1 MELELVR
8 LFYSLRSAQTYITLV
23 VTLSRTT
30 LKDFT
35 FSDGTVLPVGTFLSA
50 TQYATHHDE
59 SRYNEPFVF
68 NPDRFAVSE
77 EYEGG
82 PKFQLVTP
90 SPDYVPWG
98 LGKHAWY
105 VDNLD

>member
-8 LFYSLRSAQTYITLV
+8 LFYCPRSTQTYIILV
-23 VTLSRTT
+23 VTLSRIA

-35 FSDGTVLPVGTFLSA
+35 FSDGSVLPIGTFLSVP
-50 TQYATHHDE
+50 QYATHHDE

-82 PKFQLVTP
+82 GSKFQLVTP
-90 SPDYVPWG
+90 SPDYVSWG
-98 LGKHAWY
+98 LGKHTWY
-105 VDNLD
+105 V